1 MKKFLKDFRILL
13 LLISL
18 ISSFLFIHLGNLKQ
32 GVYVQSTRTPASQCL
47 PSSVILTEINGYR
60 IRNLTDYY
68 SIISNISSETVRVK
82 FVEEKLPY
90 FYSQEQS
97 CAFLPLI
104 VDNSTYLGIGVQ
116 SLRPTKID
124 FGTEIQG
131 GVKVLLKPERAL
143 TQEEVSLTMN
153 VLEQRLN
160 VFGIKEIPITYIS
173 DLSGDQYFKIE
184 FAGGTE
190 EEVKSLL
197 EQAGHFEA
205 RIGNETVFTGK
216 DVLDVCLVGT
226 QSNPCAQ
233 VIPINSDNG
242 IVNRFSFTVYLT
254 ESAAEKFAN
263 ITSVLSSV
271 GIEPD
276 CYLNQTIDFYIDD
289 VPVEGGKLNIACDL
303 KNKTITTPSITGIR
317 KSKKDAQDEM
327 RRLQAILK
335 SGNLPSKLN
344 IVQTE
349 KVSPSLGESFAKNT
363 LFVFL
368 FAIIMVDLV
377 IALRYKK
384 LKIVLPII
392 FISLSEIFIT
402 LGVAALIHWT
412 IDLAGIVG
420 IIASVGTGV
429 DDQIVIT
436 DEVIRGEREEKIIGI
451 KQRIKKAFGII
462 FASFAVMLATMLPL
476 FWSHAGLL
484 KGFAVTTIIATS
496 IGILITRPAYG
507 RIIERILKE

>member
-1 MKKFLKDFRILL
+1 MKKFLKDFRIILL
-13 LLISL
+13 IISL
-18 ISSFLFIHLGNLKQ
+18 IMSFFFIHVGNLRQ
-32 GVYVQSTRTPASQCL
+32 GVFVQSTRNPASQCM
-47 PSSVILTEINGYR
+47 PSGVILTSINDHEIT
-60 IRNLTDYY
+60 NLTDYY
-68 SIISNISSETVRVK
+68 SYVEGISNETVRVR
-82 FVEEKLPY
+82 FVQEKLPY
-90 FYSQEQS
+90 FYSKEQT
-97 CAFLPLI
+97 CAFLPLT
-104 VDNSTYLGIGVQ
+104 VNNKTYLGIGVQ
-116 SLRPTKID
+116 NLKLTRID
-124 FGTEIQG
+124 FGTEIEG
-131 GVKVLLKPERAL
+131 GVKVLLEPERKL
-143 TQEEVSLTMN
+143 SQEEVAITMN

-160 VFGIKEIPITYIS
+160 VFGIKEMPITYVN
-173 DLSGDQYFKIE
+173 DLSGNQYFKIE
-184 FAGGTE
+184 FAGGTM

-205 RIGNETVFTGK
+205 RIGNETVFAGN
-216 DVLDVCLVGT
+216 DVLDVCLIGT

-233 VIPINSDNG
+233 VVPISSENG

-254 ESAAEKFAN
+254 EEAAKRFAE
-263 ITSVLSSV
+263 ITSKLSEV
-271 GIEPD
+271 GIEPN
-276 CYLNQTIDFYIDD
+276 CYLNQTIDFYIDNI
-289 VPVEGGKLNIACDL
+289 PVEGGKLNIACDM
-303 KNKTITTPSITGIR
+303 KNKTITTPSITGVR
-317 KSKKDAQDEM
+317 KSKKDAQSEM

-335 SGNLPSKLN
+335 SGNLPSKLS

-349 KVSPSLGESFAKNT
+349 KVSPSLGKSFAKNT
-363 LFVFL
+363 LIVFL

-392 FISLSEIFIT
+392 LVSLSEIFIT

-412 IDLAGIVG
+412 IDLAGIAG

-436 DEVIRGEREEKIIGI
+436 DEVIRGGEAKEVIGV
-451 KQRIKKAFGII
+451 KQRIKKAFGIV

-496 IGILITRPAYG
+496 VGILITRPAYG
-507 RIIERILKE
+507 KIIEKILKG